1 MILHH
6 YDTEV
11 RESVRYSP
19 HIRTL
24 SDYPLLLG
32 RFYAVTSCVASAV
45 RNGRGLPKNS
55 GIFFGQASGC
65 PKTTGKSEV
74 VSWRLL
80 CVRGGGV
87 SAAQS

>member
-24 SDYPLLLG
+24 SDYPLLVGEVLRREDQRRQRRTKRA
-32 RFYAVTSCVASAV
+32 RFAQKF
-45 RNGRGLPKNS
+45 RQ
-55 GIFFGQASGC
+55 FFQ
-65 PKTTGKSEV
+65 TG
-74 VSWRLL
+74 
-80 CVRGGGV
+80 
-87 SAAQS
+87 